1 MNIGVEMSIEEMHD
15 ALTVVINE
23 FIKSESKFHFP
34 NEHKKILITLK
45 EAQTALCWASYYEER
60 NSK

>member
-1 MNIGVEMSIEEMHD
+1 MSIGNKMNIEEMYE
-15 ALTVVINE
+15 AMTEIINE

-34 NEHKKILITLK
+34 NEHKKILIMLK

-60 NSK
+60 DSK

>member
-1 MNIGVEMSIEEMHD
+1 MNIEEMYE
-15 ALTVVINE
+15 AMTEIINE

-60 NSK
+60 DSK